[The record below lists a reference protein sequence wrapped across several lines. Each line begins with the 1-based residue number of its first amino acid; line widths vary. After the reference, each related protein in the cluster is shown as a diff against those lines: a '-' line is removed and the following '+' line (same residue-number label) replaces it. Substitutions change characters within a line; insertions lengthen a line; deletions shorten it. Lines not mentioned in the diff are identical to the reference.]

1 VLKAL
6 PAQHR
11 PSLRRPE
18 RYRSFFPA
26 LRTVRPG
33 LGLRVRMPARRPVR
47 RSPNH
52 CHSFALAILA
62 AFGFILE
69 LLVVEEKLFT
79 RCEHEVRATIY
90 ALQNLVLV
98 FHWRGA
104 PIPRPCSARETRI
117 GKDPVHIVG
126 RRFTSPS
133 CCPLDSARHAV
144 CTAWILSCQLMSSA
158 GKIYNDFHFEP
169 CSFSNPS
176 SFRFISAAIW
186 LRDDPALG

>member
-1 VLKAL
+1 MLKAL

-33 LGLRVRMPARRPVR
+33 LSLRVRMPARRPVR

-62 AFGFILE
+62 AFGFVLE
-69 LLVVEEKLFT
+69 LLVVEEKLFAC
-79 RCEHEVRATIY
+79 CEHEIRATIDT
-90 ALQNLVLV
+90 LQNLVLV

-104 PIPRPCSARETRI
+104 PIPRPCSARETRM
-117 GKDPVHIVG
+117 G
-126 RRFTSPS
+126 RIRFTSWAGDLHP
-133 CCPLDSARHAV
+133 PHVAPWIRPAMR
-144 CTAWILSCQLMSSA
+144 CTPH
-158 GKIYNDFHFEP
+158 GY
-169 CSFSNPS
+169 
-176 SFRFISAAIW
+176 
-186 LRDDPALG
+186 